1 MRSLAESCQILPDPD
16 PRGPAP
22 CRRPCAL
29 LAPWVSPAPFFCFFG
44 APKPPKMNFF
54 LILFSDRFLDRFS
67 TRFGFLLGSP
77 HGSKIHS
84 LGSFF
89 ESFVL
94 ALIWHRFFM
103 FFGEVFDWSFFC
115 RERFYLVIYEVF
127 LHFHFCGRSRHLP
140 FARRFFTRF
149 RVPKWIIFGVFSHV
163 DWPPNFGLFF

>member
-1 MRSLAESCQILPDPD
+1 MPNPARSCQI
-16 PRGPAP
+16 PRGPAW
-22 CRRPCAL
+22 CRRPCSL
-29 LAPWVSPAPFFCFFG
+29 LAPWPSQAPFFCFFG
-44 APKPPKMNFF
+44 PPKSPKMKFC
-54 LILFSDRFLDRFS
+54 LILFSARSLDRFS
-67 TRFGFLLGSP
+67 TRFGLLLGP
-77 HGSKIHS
+77 PNGSKIHL

-149 RVPKWIIFGVFSHV
+149 RVPKWIIFGVFFHV